1 MKCILFIVR
10 TIIRYC
16 LLDLLVVCAHLFIHI
31 RIAHAKLTLLETRRK
46 LAEDEKNRLTYS
58 FTHHLTFSMC
68 YLHNTIFTF
77 YTPLYL

>member
-16 LLDLLVVCAHLFIHI
+16 LLDLLVVCAHVDT
-31 RIAHAKLTLLETRRK
+31 RIAYAKLTLLEMQRK
-46 LAEDEKNRLTYS
+46 LAEVEKNRLTYS